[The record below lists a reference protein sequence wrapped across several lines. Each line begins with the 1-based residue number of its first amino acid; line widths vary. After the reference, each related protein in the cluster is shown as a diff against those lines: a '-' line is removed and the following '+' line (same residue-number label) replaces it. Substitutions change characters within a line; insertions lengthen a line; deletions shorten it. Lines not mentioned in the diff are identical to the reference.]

1 MAEWNDGE
9 NVPLGVVRGSG
20 VPDHASGPERA
31 AVELAHATELLDEVK
46 RGLRGGTL
54 RLYRPRPTL
63 AFGQRDTRL
72 AGFEAARDAA
82 RAHGFEPVVRK
93 AGGRAAAYH
102 EGTLI
107 VDHIEPAR
115 EAMVGHR
122 HRFEVFGALYA
133 GVLQTLG
140 VDARVGE
147 IPGEYCPGEYSVH
160 GVPVG
165 YVAGGG
171 IDGPAGT
178 TAAGRLK
185 LVGTAQRVVAGAW
198 LFSSVFVVSDAQPV
212 RAVLTD
218 VYGAL
223 ELPFDPATAGA
234 ADDLV
239 PGLTVNAVE
248 TALLAMY
255 RERGAVA

>member
-1 MAEWNDGE
+1 MAEWNEGGSVRLD
-9 NVPLGVVRGSG
+9 VVAGLPAGSG
-20 VPDHASGPERA
+20 A
-31 AVELAHATELLDEVK
+31 AAELGGAAELLDEVK

-54 RLYRPRPTL
+54 RLYRPRPTM

-72 AGFEAARDAA
+72 PGFEAAREAS

-102 EGTLI
+102 GGTLI
-107 VDHIEPAR
+107 VDHIEPAH

-122 HRFEVFGALYA
+122 HRFEVFGELYA
-133 GVLQTLG
+133 RVLRSLG

-147 IPGEYCPGEYSVH
+147 IPGEYCPGEFSVH
-160 GVPVG
+160 GVPDGVL
-165 YVAGGG
+165 AGA
-171 IDGPAGT
+171 DDPELT
-178 TAAGRLK
+178 TAAGRVK

-198 LFSSVFVVSDAQPV
+198 LFSSVFVVSDAVPV

-218 VYGAL
+218 VYRAL
-223 ELPFDPATAGA
+223 DLPFDPATAGA

-239 PGLTVNAVE
+239 PGLAVDE
-248 TALLAMY
+248 VEAALLAMY
-255 RERGAVA
+255 REHGALA